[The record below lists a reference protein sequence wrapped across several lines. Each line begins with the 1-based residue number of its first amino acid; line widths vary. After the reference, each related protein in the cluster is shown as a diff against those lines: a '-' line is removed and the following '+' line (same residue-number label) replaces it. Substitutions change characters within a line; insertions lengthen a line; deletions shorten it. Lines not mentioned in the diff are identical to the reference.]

1 VYTLERAPGQE
12 GMYKAIKTFVKTGK
26 NSDNKTEIL
35 EGLSAGDQIVE
46 DGIRLVKDQ
55 QLVKIIQS

>member
-1 VYTLERAPGQE
+1 
-12 GMYKAIKTFVKTGK
+12 MYKAFKTFVKTGK
-26 NSDNKTEIL
+26 SSDNKTEIL
-35 EGLSAGDQIVE
+35 EGLSAGDQLVE

>member
-1 VYTLERAPGQE
+1 
-12 GMYKAIKTFVKTGK
+12 VKTGK
-26 NSDNKTEIL
+26 SSDNKTEIL
-35 EGLSAGDQIVE
+35 EGLSAGDQLVE